1 MDAGGKKPVS
11 YGVGGSRGRII
22 FLGDGTEVLTG
33 SDDIELDD
41 NADEAEYL
49 RNQGPGESEEAS
61 KETTTTAADKTD
73 KTQTDKTQTDSTT
86 KDTKE

>member
-41 NADEAEYL
+41 NADEVEYL
-49 RNQGPGESEEAS
+49 RNQDPGESEDGS
-61 KETTTTAADKTD
+61 KETRSEPAEKTD
-73 KTQTDKTQTDSTT
+73 KTDKTQTDSTT
-86 KDTKE
+86 KDNKD